1 MESLWVPM
9 QELIPAGG
17 RQRLDQFKPKLVEPM
32 LEPPQGLVGKEQIGP
47 GECLEEDKSKGVPG
61 REAAHADEK
70 VQAKEE
76 GNVGMKSEEVLAGQ
90 GLGWRVANSMPL
102 CAFKGW
108 FANKLDEK
116 LKEERFS
123 PETRK
128 GNGWFYSPDKKKDM
142 KENDKPP
149 MA

>member
-1 MESLWVPM
+1 
-9 QELIPAGG
+9 
-17 RQRLDQFKPKLVEPM
+17 
-32 LEPPQGLVGKEQIGP
+32 
-47 GECLEEDKSKGVPG
+47 
-61 REAAHADEK
+61 
-70 VQAKEE
+70 
-76 GNVGMKSEEVLAGQ
+76 
-90 GLGWRVANSMPL
+90 MPL

-116 LKEERFS
+116 LKEEQFS

-128 GNGWFYSPDKKKDM
+128 GNSRFYSPDKKKDM